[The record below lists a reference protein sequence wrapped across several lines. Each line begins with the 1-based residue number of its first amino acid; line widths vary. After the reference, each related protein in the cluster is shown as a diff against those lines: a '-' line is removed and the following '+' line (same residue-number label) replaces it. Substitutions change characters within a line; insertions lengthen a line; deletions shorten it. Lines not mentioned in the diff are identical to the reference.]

1 MIIVITRAFE
11 VRFVHFGFR
20 NLICIFFSWNGTQV
34 SNALN
39 HHLSNRL
46 SLLPINFPFERL
58 IILAVMGLG
67 ALYLMHL
74 LAKDYMKIRKPA
86 AKLAKF
92 LLTKRDLEAVSSIDK
107 TKDIKS
113 HEVYLCRVTLL
124 FWAHSRLLWYTNR
137 IASSKSVTFSEI
149 KVCPI

>member
-11 VRFVHFGFR
+11 VSFVHFGFR
-20 NLICIFFSWNGTQV
+20 NLFCIFFSWNGTQV
-34 SNALN
+34 SNKLN
-39 HHLSNRL
+39 HRLSNRL
-46 SLLPINFPFERL
+46 SLFPIYFSFERL

-67 ALYLMHL
+67 ALYLIHL

-113 HEVYLCRVTLL
+113 HEVYLYRVTLL
-124 FWAHSRLLWYTNR
+124 FWAHSRLLWYTNC

>member
-11 VRFVHFGFR
+11 VSFVHFGFR

-46 SLLPINFPFERL
+46 SLLPINFPFGRL

-67 ALYLMHL
+67 ALYLIHL

-92 LLTKRDLEAVSSIDK
+92 LLTKRSIDK

-113 HEVYLCRVTLL
+113 HEVYLYRVTLL
-124 FWAHSRLLWYTNR
+124 FWAHSRLLWYTNC